1 MLEIDN
7 RVLTVVVSGAAD
19 RADLRRAAELVEDAL
34 LAQPQISLVR
44 VANEPDAR
52 ERTLSEYRGLLDEA
66 GFDIVDVI
74 RFEAPRDL
82 LVTRKRK
89 THN

>member
-1 MLEIDN
+1 LLISESVLGEDFAGRQSANLKDLIML
-7 RVLTVVVSGAAD
+7 
-19 RADLRRAAELVEDAL
+19 
-34 LAQPQISLVR
+34 

-52 ERTLSEYRGLLDEA
+52 ERTLSEYRGLLDQA